1 VLFVLPTFT
10 SRQLPGVI
18 SLCRQRDGLPVTVA
32 LSHHGPGHSGMLVG
46 KRDGGDLARSLYLQ
60 DWSPYPR
67 ATNTHNS
74 ANERSSS
81 NRFRN
86 AKIFVAAVL

>member
-1 VLFVLPTFT
+1 MGRHEVDAFLI
-10 SRQLPGVI
+10 G
-18 SLCRQRDGLPVTVA
+18 A
-32 LSHHGPGHSGMLVG
+32 
-46 KRDGGDLARSLYLQ
+46 RDGGDLSRSLYLQ
-60 DWSPYPR
+60 DWFPYPR

-86 AKIFVAAVL
+86 AKIFVAAVLWTERAAQVKNFSSICSLVSGACGVPLA